1 MVYHSFLSCA
11 GFYSG
16 DYSAF
21 LDTEKC
27 KLAILL
33 WYDTKGWLVLIKF
46 WAKSTADINL
56 ELLIWNSE
64 DSLWIRIWYS
74 ALSFLC
80 LNRCGF
86 FMPAGQMVY
95 RDVSGQQSIGSH
107 LSLQTHSSP
116 PSALK
121 FTFSVSLIS
130 GFPIAFVLFLTSAVV
145 CSVSGPFCFL

>member
-64 DSLWIRIWYS
+64 DFLWIRIWYN
-74 ALSFLC
+74 ALSLLC
-80 LNRCGF
+80 LNCCGF
-86 FMPAGQMVY
+86 SMPTGQMVY
-95 RDVSGQQSIGSH
+95 RDISG
-107 LSLQTHSSP
+107 QTHSSP

-130 GFPIAFVLFLTSAVV
+130 GFHIAFVLFLASAVFV
-145 CSVSGPFCFL
+145 PSQVLFVFL